1 MGMTLTQK
9 ILAAHC
15 GETVLTPGQFISARV
30 DLALANDI
38 TAPLAIK
45 AFREMGAQRVFD
57 PQRVALVLD
66 HYVPAKDVASAA
78 QSKEVREFALEQQV
92 AHFYDVGRGGVE
104 HALLPEEGLV
114 VPGDLVIGADSHTC
128 TYGALGLFSTGV
140 GSTDLAAV
148 LALGECWL
156 MVPESLKFVLTGK
169 PGPWVGGKDVILHI
183 ISRIG
188 VSGAR
193 YKAMEFAGEGLA
205 NLTMSD
211 RLTITNMAIEAGGK
225 NGVFPVDDTTRAYL
239 RGRAQR
245 EWKEYSSD
253 PDATYAEEHHIDLSA
268 LEPQVALPHLP
279 ENSLPVSQVGQVTID
294 QVLIGSCTNGA
305 IDDLRAAARLLRGR
319 QVHPRVRLLV
329 IPATVRVFS
338 QGVAAGIAAIVVSA
352 GGVYS
357 TPTCGP
363 CLGGHMGV
371 LAAGERCLATTNR
384 NFKGRMGDPASE
396 VFLAGPA
403 VAAASAVAG
412 RIVHPDSLA

>member
-225 NGVFPVDDTTRAYL
+225 NGIFPVDDTTRAYL

-338 QGVAAGIAAIVVSA
+338 QGVAEGIAEIVVSA